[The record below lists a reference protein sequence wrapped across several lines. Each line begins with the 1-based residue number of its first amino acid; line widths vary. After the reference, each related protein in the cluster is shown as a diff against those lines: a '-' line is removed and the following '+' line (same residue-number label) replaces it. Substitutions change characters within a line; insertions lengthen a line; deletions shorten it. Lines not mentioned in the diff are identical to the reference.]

1 MHTGIDLELINADL
15 LCPNAS
21 SDPRCDTGT
30 GTETPGTGTGTGIG
44 TGTGTGTGAGTTG
57 EHIIIII

>member
-15 LCPNAS
+15 ICPNAS
-21 SDPRCDTGT
+21 SDPQCGT
-30 GTETPGTGTGTGIG
+30 GTETGTGTGA
-44 TGTGTGTGAGTTG
+44 GTGTGTGAGTTG